1 MASRKKANRTVSAPD
16 NFHFERASSRIDWD
30 RLAGTNVASLQR
42 RGDAAMLGK
51 FIGDVAMGNAQND
64 PEMEAHQT
72 HLKAFQMLQL
82 QTQYLLFCHQTMR
95 ERHAEVERRLA
106 KLKSHEEGYK
116 RKATTRKEKI
126 RTLAADAQAQD
137 DVIQSYHAMLEM
149 ADPEKAARIAWT
161 DDGRVVLQEKQPL
174 RRTRRHKAAQKKF
187 AKAQQDMRWV
197 RDVEKVAESV
207 FKAKDLNPR
216 RAGYV
221 PVTNLAEGLMK
232 SQEWALLER

>member
-106 KLKSHEEGYK
+106 KLKRSGEHSNHQPQTSDYRLRTIDCRGL
-116 RKATTRKEKI
+116 TTNHIELIASMTNHRSSQI
-126 RTLAADAQAQD
+126 A
-137 DVIQSYHAMLEM
+137 VISE
-149 ADPEKAARIAWT
+149 ARAW
-161 DDGRVVLQEKQPL
+161 
-174 RRTRRHKAAQKKF
+174 A
-187 AKAQQDMRWV
+187 
-197 RDVEKVAESV
+197 
-207 FKAKDLNPR
+207 
-216 RAGYV
+216 
-221 PVTNLAEGLMK
+221 
-232 SQEWALLER
+232 